1 MAAPPRGMGV
11 ATAALNVRLSLLAAV
26 IITAAMMWFTGP
38 ALHGEG
44 RSETFSPA
52 STAAAKIQRVEDPS
66 SRSPLH
72 LNPNSREPTPA
83 SGLLPA
89 AMLREL
95 RLAKDALTAA
105 AAAAFVVP
113 PRVELANVIGAARAA
128 ALASTV
134 RQVVGGKDRTPSFPF
149 VTGDGFRAV
158 CTLIYDESTVAA
170 VKSRQ
175 FREDDGT
182 AGFGAGDA
190 LPVNTSVFV
199 QTHLLDDFIRDVL
212 DVGLLPRTARLVLVT
227 HNSDYSAPW
236 EKDNRRAKA
245 GVVGTYAVQRAR
257 LLDSEQI
264 VLWYAQNAV
273 IQHPKLVPIPI
284 GLENRYNKY
293 GAHVGAYAAAAMVG
307 ARVPAWQR
315 RAADGTYPAPLAS
328 FSVKTNPGER
338 QAALK
343 AHQRNFVSSASRP
356 HAASSG
362 GVLTNPKRGD
372 AALGVQ
378 REFLARLAAAPFVL
392 APKGH
397 GVDTHRL
404 WEALYCSAVP
414 ITTPAPLLDSAARG
428 VAFRSLRDAV
438 FITKDSYDDVTP
450 TTLDAWLAAKQQST
464 KHIQAMALD
473 MNWWTVEVNRHAH
486 TELQHAPSAHV

>member
-1 MAAPPRGMGV
+1 MAAPPRGIGV

-52 STAAAKIQRVEDPS
+52 STAAANIQRLEGTS
-66 SRSPLH
+66 SRSPLISI
-72 LNPNSREPTPA
+72 LDGREPTPA
-83 SGLLPA
+83 PGLLPA

-95 RLAKDALTAA
+95 RLAKDPLTAA

-113 PRVELANVIGAARAA
+113 PRVDLASVIGAARAA
-128 ALASTV
+128 ALASAV
-134 RQVVGGKDRTPSFPF
+134 RQVAGGKDRTPSFPF

-212 DVGLLPRTARLVLVT
+212 DAGLLPRTARLVLVT

-264 VLWYAQNAV
+264 VLW
-273 IQHPKLVPIPI
+273 L
-284 GLENRYNKY
+284 
-293 GAHVGAYAAAAMVG
+293 
-307 ARVPAWQR
+307 R
-315 RAADGTYPAPLAS
+315 RT
-328 FSVKTNPGER
+328 
-338 QAALK
+338 Q
-343 AHQRNFVSSASRP
+343 
-356 HAASSG
+356 
-362 GVLTNPKRGD
+362 
-372 AALGVQ
+372 
-378 REFLARLAAAPFVL
+378 
-392 APKGH
+392 
-397 GVDTHRL
+397 
-404 WEALYCSAVP
+404 
-414 ITTPAPLLDSAARG
+414 
-428 VAFRSLRDAV
+428 
-438 FITKDSYDDVTP
+438 
-450 TTLDAWLAAKQQST
+450 
-464 KHIQAMALD
+464 
-473 MNWWTVEVNRHAH
+473 
-486 TELQHAPSAHV
+486 